1 MENTIHNCHA
11 VKSYCDRGSPD
22 VLNSVTMKV
31 GEERAANMAA
41 MRPADDGT
49 VNLNVK
55 QLLNTCKLL
64 IVQAFWYS
72 ISTVS
77 ELVWEMSM
85 TYERLSWRTA
95 CIVSDG
101 LFLPRTT

>member
-1 MENTIHNCHA
+1 
-11 VKSYCDRGSPD
+11 
-22 VLNSVTMKV
+22 MKV
-31 GEERAANMAA
+31 GEERAANIAE
-41 MRPADDGT
+41 MRVADDGT

-64 IVQAFWYS
+64 IVQAFRYS

-77 ELVWEMSM
+77 EEEGLVSEMSM
-85 TYERLSWRTA
+85 TYERLSWKTA

>member
-1 MENTIHNCHA
+1 
-11 VKSYCDRGSPD
+11 
-22 VLNSVTMKV
+22 MKV
-31 GEERAANMAA
+31 GEERAANIAE
-41 MRPADDGT
+41 MRVADDGK

-55 QLLNTCKLL
+55 QLLNTCKLS
-64 IVQAFWYS
+64 IVQAFRYS

-77 ELVWEMSM
+77 EEEGLVLEMSM
-85 TYERLSWRTA
+85 TYERLSWKTA

>member
-1 MENTIHNCHA
+1 M
-11 VKSYCDRGSPD
+11 KSYCDRGSPD
-22 VLNSVTMKV
+22 ALNSVTMNA
-31 GEERAANMAA
+31 GEEREANMAA

-55 QLLNTCKLL
+55 QLLNTCKLV
-64 IVQAFWYS
+64 IVQAFRYS

-77 ELVWEMSM
+77 EEEELVWEMSM
-85 TYERLSWRTA
+85 TYALLSWKTA